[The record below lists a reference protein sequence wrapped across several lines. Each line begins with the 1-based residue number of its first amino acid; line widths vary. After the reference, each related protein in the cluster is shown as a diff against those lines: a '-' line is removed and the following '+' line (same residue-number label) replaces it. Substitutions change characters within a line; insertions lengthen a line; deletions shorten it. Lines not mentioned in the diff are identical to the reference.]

1 MLRLEGVAMLTIL
14 SSIRSLFWGFRSS
27 PGFLVVVIFTLAVG
41 IGATAAIFTVVNAVL
56 IRPLPFPEPE
66 RLVAVWNRAPGLN
79 LDQFEHS
86 EGSYLVYRR
95 HNHVLEDLGI
105 FGEGSVTLTGGDR
118 PERVGSAAVT
128 ASVFSVLRVRAFLGR
143 AFQEADCL
151 PGAEPATVLSHELWQ
166 RRYGGRHD
174 VIGQLLPIDGVA
186 TRVVGVMPSGFRFP
200 SVKTELWLPLTID
213 PAKPVVGS
221 FNYTAVGRL
230 KPGITRQRA
239 ARELSSLVFRIAEDY
254 GERDV
259 SRGMIASV
267 HLSVLVHSL
276 RDDLVGDVERV
287 LWLLLGSVGIIL
299 VIACANVANLFLVR
313 AEGRQREVAV
323 RTALGASRREVAR
336 LFLSESIA
344 LALIGGAFGLG
355 LAAVGVRLLVRLGP
369 QGIPRLDEIG
379 IDGTVLAFTAAVSV
393 AAGVVCGGLA
403 LVRFGRPEMVPA
415 LKEGGRGSS
424 AGRERLWTRAVLVV
438 VQMALALVLL
448 VGSGLMAKSFWRLR
462 GVHPGFDPHGVLTL
476 RLYLA
481 PARYADAPAA
491 ARFVQQLLEKVRAVP
506 GVVSAGTVSILP
518 LSGGNSNSG
527 YTFEDFP
534 LPKDTVPPL
543 LGTRFASPG
552 YFEALRIPLVAG
564 HTFERLDPG
573 RRSGDIVVSQALAER
588 FWHGKSALGKRLT
601 NGISKEKHPWYTIV
615 GVVGSVRDLGLDK
628 KPQETVY
635 LPWLGQAR
643 APDDKN
649 PEFVERYVSL
659 AVRSRMAPTLL
670 VAPIRQAIG
679 SLDPTLALEEVRP
692 MEEVVSRSMAR
703 TSFTMLLLSI
713 AAAVA
718 LVLGTVGIYGVISYV
733 VSQQTREIGVRMAL
747 GAARGDIARMV
758 LREGLKI
765 SLVGIGVGLVGA
777 FSVTRLLI
785 ALLFDTSPLDP
796 GVFAAVPVLLAA
808 VALMASWLPADRA
821 SSVEPLEAIR
831 YE

>member
-1 MLRLEGVAMLTIL
+1 MLTIL
-14 SSIRSLFWGFRSS
+14 SSVRSLFRGFRSN
-27 PGFLVVVIFTLAVG
+27 PGFLAVVLFTLAVG

-56 IRPLPFPEPE
+56 IRPLPYPEPE
-66 RLVAVWNRAPGLN
+66 RLVAVWNRAPGMH

-105 FGEGSVTLTGGDR
+105 YGQDSVTLTGGDR
-118 PERVGSAAVT
+118 PERVESAAMT
-128 ASVFSVLRVRAFLGR
+128 ASIFSVLRVHPLLGR
-143 AFQEADCL
+143 TFQEADDL
-151 PGAEPATVLSHELWQ
+151 PGSEPVTVLSHELWQ
-166 RRYGGRHD
+166 RRYGGRRD
-174 VIGQLLPIDGVA
+174 VLGQVLQLDGVA
-186 TRVVGVMPSGFRFP
+186 TRVVGVMPADFRFP
-200 SVKTELWLPLTID
+200 TVQTKLWQPMVID
-213 PAKPVVGS
+213 PAKPVVGNFS
-221 FNYTAVGRL
+221 YTAVGRL

-239 ARELSSLVFRIAEDY
+239 ARELSSLVYRIAEDY

-267 HLSVLVHSL
+267 KLSVLVHAL
-276 RDDLVGDVERV
+276 RDDLVGDVERI

-313 AEGRQREVAV
+313 AEGRQREVAL
-323 RTALGASRREVAR
+323 RTALGASRRDVAR
-336 LFLSESIA
+336 LFLSESIT
-344 LALIGGAFGLG
+344 LALMAGALGLG
-355 LAAVGVRLLVRLGP
+355 LAAAGVRLLVHLGP

-379 IDGTVLAFTAAVSV
+379 IDGYVLAFTAAVSV
-393 AAGVVCGGLA
+393 AAGLVCGGLA
-403 LVRFGRPEMVPA
+403 LLRFGRPEMVPA
-415 LKEGGRGSS
+415 LKEGGRGGS
-424 AGRERLWTRAVLVV
+424 AGRERLWTRAALVV

-462 GVHPGFDPHGVLTL
+462 GVHPGFDSQGVLTL
-476 RLYLA
+476 RLYL
-481 PARYADAPAA
+481 PLARYADAPAA
-491 ARFVQQLLEKVRAVP
+491 ARFVQQLLEKVRALP
-506 GVVSAGTVSILP
+506 GVVNAGTVSILP

-527 YTFEDFP
+527 YSFEDFP

-543 LGTRFASPG
+543 LGTRYASPG
-552 YFEALRIPLVAG
+552 YFEAMRIPLVAG
-564 HTFERLDPG
+564 HGFERLDPG
-573 RRSGDIVVSQALAER
+573 RRSGDIVVSKALAER
-588 FWHGKSALGKRLT
+588 FWPGKSALGKRLM
-601 NGISKEKHPWYTIV
+601 NGVSKEKHPWYTIV
-615 GVVGSVRDLGLDK
+615 GVAGSVRDLGLDK

-635 LPWLGQAR
+635 LPLLGQAR

-649 PEFVERYVSL
+649 PNPEFVERTVCL
-659 AVRSRMAPTLL
+659 AVRGRVAPASL
-670 VAPIRQAIG
+670 VAPVRQAIA
-679 SLDPTLALEEVRP
+679 SLDPNLALEDVRP

-718 LVLGTVGIYGVISYV
+718 LLLGTVGIYGVISYV
-733 VSQQTREIGVRMAL
+733 VSQRTREIGVRMAL

-758 LREGLKI
+758 LREGLVI
-765 SLVGIGVGLVGA
+765 SLVGIVLGLLGA
-777 FSVTRLLI
+777 FAVTRLLI

-808 VALMASWLPADRA
+808 VALMASWLPAERA